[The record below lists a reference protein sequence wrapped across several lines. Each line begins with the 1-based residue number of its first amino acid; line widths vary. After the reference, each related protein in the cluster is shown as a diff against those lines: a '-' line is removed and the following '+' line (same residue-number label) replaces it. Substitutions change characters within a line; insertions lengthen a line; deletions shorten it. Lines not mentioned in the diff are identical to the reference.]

1 MPRPSA
7 SAASTD
13 ATAPGQGGR
22 ERGLPSPCQIFAAQ
36 ILVAFAH
43 VSVDLK
49 STYGP
54 VIRRGSLDVAARAI
68 ACTIPSVSQDA
79 LREHSEGDGSK
90 MLPYVLCSERQGL
103 GWQIWCV
110 GRRWGE
116 TSLCDSLSAPAASL
130 SWCLLPSPTIVA
142 ESSISLVLAAA
153 QLQLQAERTN
163 D

>member
-1 MPRPSA
+1 MPPPSA

-13 ATAPGQGGR
+13 TTAPRQGGR

-54 VIRRGSLDVAARAI
+54 VIWRGSLDVAARAI
-68 ACTIPSVSQDA
+68 ACTIPSVAQGA

-90 MLPYVLCSERQGL
+90 TLPYVLCSERARTGL
-103 GWQIWCV
+103 ANLVCGKEV
-110 GRRWGE
+110 G
-116 TSLCDSLSAPAASL
+116 
-130 SWCLLPSPTIVA
+130 
-142 ESSISLVLAAA
+142 
-153 QLQLQAERTN
+153 
-163 D
+163 